1 MSVMLN
7 PYSERAEWL
16 EILAR
21 ELPDIRIQFWP
32 DIDDPESVRYAVF
45 WVHDTED
52 LRSYPNLRA
61 ILATTAGVEQF
72 ADGAYPDVPIVR
84 MADTTMAEEM
94 AAYAAH
100 WVVHFHRKLDTY
112 LDQQAAKV
120 WRPIRATAT
129 RSFPVGI
136 LGFGAIGRRIGEC
149 LAALGY
155 PINAWTRTGG
165 SEAGIVHYRGAD
177 GLREMV
183 AASRAVINVLPLT
196 GQTRGLID
204 AAVLTCFDPG
214 ALYISIGRG
223 ATTVE
228 ADLLSALDSGRLSAA
243 VLDVTDTEPLPADSP
258 LWNHP
263 RVRITPHTSGFT
275 RAPTAAPIIAANIR
289 RMERGEAP
297 FPLYDP
303 RQGY

>member
-16 EILAR
+16 EILSR

-32 DIDDPESVRYAVF
+32 DIDDPDSVRYAVF

-52 LRSYPNLRA
+52 LRRYPNLRA

-72 ADGAYPDVPIVR
+72 AGGAYPDVPIVR

-120 WRPIRATAT
+120 WKPIRATAT

-149 LAALGY
+149 LAELGY

-165 SEAGIVHYRGAD
+165 SEAGVTHFEGVD
-177 GLREMV
+177 GLREMF

-196 GQTRGLID
+196 DETRGVID
-204 AAVLTCFDPG
+204 AAVLACFDPG
-214 ALYISIGRG
+214 AIYISIGRG

-228 ADLLSALDSGRLSAA
+228 ADLVSALDGDRLAAA
-243 VLDVTDTEPLPADSP
+243 VLDVTRTEPLPAGSR
-258 LWNHP
+258 LWDHP

-297 FPLYDP
+297 FPVYNP
-303 RQGY
+303 RRGY

>member
-16 EILAR
+16 HILSR
-21 ELPDIRIQFWP
+21 ELPEIRIQFWP
-32 DIDDPESVRYAVF
+32 DIDDPDSVKYAVF

-52 LRSYPNLRA
+52 LRRYPNLRA

-72 ADGAYPDVPIVR
+72 AGGAYPDVLIVR
-84 MADTTMAEEM
+84 MADKTMAEEM

-149 LAALGY
+149 LGALGY

-165 SEAGIVHYRGAD
+165 SDAGVTHYRGVD

-183 AASRAVINVLPLT
+183 AASKAVINVLPVT
-196 GQTRGLID
+196 DQTRGLID
-204 AAVLTCFDPG
+204 AAVLTCFEPG
-214 ALYISIGRG
+214 ATYISIGRG

-228 ADLLSALDSGRLSAA
+228 ADLVSALDSGRLAAA
-243 VLDVTDTEPLPADSP
+243 VLDVTDVEPLPAGSP
-258 LWNHP
+258 LWDHP